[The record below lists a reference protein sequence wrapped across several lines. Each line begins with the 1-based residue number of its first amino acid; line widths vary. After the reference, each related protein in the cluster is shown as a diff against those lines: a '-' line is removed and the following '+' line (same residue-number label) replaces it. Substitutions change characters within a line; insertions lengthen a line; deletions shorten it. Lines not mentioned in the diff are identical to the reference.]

1 MGKTTAKKPAGK
13 KMPFGTTK
21 GAFGKEGKG
30 AKGSKGGRPLAKWCA
45 LHPRTFSLLS
55 IRPSRARPTPSFSS
69 LTLLISTHAQDCG
82 QERTKRGGEAV
93 FDDSVR
99 RDWVTGYSKRKTAR
113 RKFAVKQAEEKARK
127 ERLQERK
134 ERREEMKH
142 KLGLDRPEEPKEEVV
157 GTVETE
163 TTEYGN
169 GVVVTV
175 EGLD

>member
-1 MGKTTAKKPAGK
+1 M
-13 KMPFGTTK
+13 
-21 GAFGKEGKG
+21 
-30 AKGSKGGRPLAKWCA
+30 
-45 LHPRTFSLLS
+45 
-55 IRPSRARPTPSFSS
+55 
-69 LTLLISTHAQDCG
+69 
-82 QERTKRGGEAV
+82 
-93 FDDSVR
+93 
-99 RDWVTGYSKRKTAR
+99 TGYSKRKTAR

-142 KLGLDRPEEPKEEVV
+142 RLGLDRPEEPREEIAV
-157 GTVETE
+157 TVETE

>member
-1 MGKTTAKKPAGK
+1 M
-13 KMPFGTTK
+13 
-21 GAFGKEGKG
+21 
-30 AKGSKGGRPLAKWCA
+30 CA
-45 LHPRTFSLLS
+45 LHWTFSLLS
-55 IRPSRARPTPSFSS
+55 IRPRARPTSSFSS
-69 LTLLISTHAQDCG
+69 LTRLISTRAQDCG

-175 EGLD
+175 EGID